1 MKQIGETDLIGEHGV
16 KKSDPRVS
24 LLGALDEASA
34 SLSLAKAFCSPANQT
49 LLETCQKD
57 LSRMMGLLA
66 ALPRT
71 PLGDLTGSFAA
82 ELGELEV
89 AIKVIEAA
97 TVYPEAFIHPG
108 RTPAT
113 GALDLAR
120 AIVRRAER
128 ELIAGFEALQI
139 PDESMLQY
147 LNRLSTLCYL
157 LILAETP
164 LG

>member
-1 MKQIGETDLIGEHGV
+1 MKRSGETDLIGEHGV
-16 KKSDPRVS
+16 KKSDLRIR
-24 LLGALDEASA
+24 LLGVIDEASA
-34 SLSLAKAFCSPANQT
+34 ALSLAKAFCTPAHQT

-57 LSRMMGLLA
+57 LSCMMGLLA
-66 ALPRT
+66 ALPST
-71 PLGDLTGSFAA
+71 PLGNLAGSFTVP
-82 ELGELEV
+82 LEDLES
-89 AIKVIEAA
+89 VISGIES
-97 TVYPEAFIHPG
+97 TIIYPNEFIHPG
-108 RTPAT
+108 HTPAT

-128 ELIAGFEALQI
+128 EAVAAFETLHI

-164 LG
+164 LD

>member
-1 MKQIGETDLIGEHGV
+1 MTPCGKTDLIGEYGV
-16 KKSDPRVS
+16 KKSDLRIK

-34 SLSLAKAFCSPANQT
+34 SLSLAKAFCSAGNKKF
-49 LLETCQKD
+49 LEACQKD
-57 LSRMMGLLA
+57 LSHMMGLLA
-66 ALPRT
+66 ALPKT
-71 PLGDLTGSFAA
+71 SFGDLEGVFA
-82 ELGELEV
+82 LQLEDLE
-89 AIKVIEAA
+89 ATIETIEA
-97 TVYPEAFIHPG
+97 TITYPNEFIQPG
-108 RTPAT
+108 HSPAT

-120 AIVRRAER
+120 AVVRRAER
-128 ELIAGFEALQI
+128 ELVAGFEVLHI

>member
-1 MKQIGETDLIGEHGV
+1 MTPCGKTNLIGETGV
-16 KKSDPRVS
+16 KKSDLRIRLIGV
-24 LLGALDEASA
+24 LDEASA
-34 SLSLAKAFCSPANQT
+34 SLSLARAFCSPGNQT
-49 LLETCQKD
+49 CLETCQKD

-66 ALPRT
+66 ALPKT
-71 PLGDLTGSFAA
+71 PLAELMGSFAV
-82 ELGELEV
+82 ELRDLE
-89 AIKVIEAA
+89 ATIKSIEAGV
-97 TVYPEAFIHPG
+97 TYPNKFIHPG
-108 RTPAT
+108 SSPAT
-113 GALDLAR
+113 GALNLAR

-128 ELIAGFEALQI
+128 EAVAAFETLQI